1 MTDPSNLHGPGEFEA
16 DQPEIDELLAGHALG
31 DLAPEDCEQVE
42 RLIRNNPALKERL
55 EEFRASLQLLPLAL
69 PINGE
74 ASPDLR
80 ERLVQMDQPIASVPE
95 RRVSRRH
102 TLWKKRRQQIML
114 ALVGLGLIVLGLQ
127 QQRTMQQ
134 LAAIEETLST
144 GATGATAARDGGAQR
159 QISLIST
166 NPAMRAAGELVVTGN
181 RTHNVLLLN
190 QLPPAPQGQVYRLW
204 AQVDGE
210 QVGCVAFA
218 PTTQGHVG
226 LLIPTTP
233 TTRADVISVSLE
245 SSPSGHTPTG
255 PVVLSSRGQGADI

>member
-95 RRVSRRH
+95 RRVGRRH

-114 ALVGLGLIVLGLQ
+114 ALVEFEVF
-127 QQRTMQQ
+127 MQMMQ
-134 LAAIEETLST
+134 EAKIAKM
-144 GATGATAARDGGAQR
+144 AKK
-159 QISLIST
+159 
-166 NPAMRAAGELVVTGN
+166 
-181 RTHNVLLLN
+181 
-190 QLPPAPQGQVYRLW
+190 
-204 AQVDGE
+204 
-210 QVGCVAFA
+210 
-218 PTTQGHVG
+218 
-226 LLIPTTP
+226 
-233 TTRADVISVSLE
+233 
-245 SSPSGHTPTG
+245 
-255 PVVLSSRGQGADI
+255 